1 MPFLMIR
8 NDITKVAADAIVN
21 PANRNLLQ
29 GSGTSRAIYQAA
41 GEQELTAAC
50 EAIGYCDLGRAVC
63 TPAFG
68 LPVKY
73 IFHAVCPA
81 WHGGVAGEAEQ
92 LASAYH
98 SALELAAEH
107 HCESVAFPL
116 LSSGNYGYPKEQAFR
131 IAVDTITQ
139 YVMDH
144 DLTVYLVL
152 YDRHSLAVSR
162 KLFASVEEYIDDH
175 YVAQNDESYEFDR
188 NNYKHKDFPL
198 LSENSHFTDDTV
210 MTLAVALGLI
220 AGQGDAQKTFAGVQH
235 EMRHWGRRYPHAGY
249 GGMFRRWLRA
259 EHPQPYGSFGNGSAM
274 RVAAAGW
281 LFDTLDKTLEMAKV
295 TAEVTHNH
303 PEGIKGAQATAAAI
317 FLARTGHSKPEIKRY
332 VEQTFGYDLS
342 RTCDEIRP
350 GYRHV
355 ETCQQ
360 TVPEAI
366 IAFLESTGF
375 EDALRN
381 AVSLGGDS
389 DTLACITGGIAEA
402 FYGMPPELREETLKR
417 LPEEMQAAYELFR
430 QSLERKM

>member
-41 GEQELTAAC
+41 GEQQLTAAC
-50 EAIGYCDLGRAVC
+50 EAIGHCDLGRAVC

-68 LPVKY
+68 LPAKY

-92 LASAYH
+92 LGGAYH
-98 SALELAAEH
+98 SALELAAEY

-116 LSSGNYGYPKEQAFR
+116 LSSGNYGYPKERAFR

-249 GGMFRRWLRA
+249 GGMFRQWLRA

-281 LFDTLDKTLEMAKV
+281 LFDTLDKTLDMAKV

-402 FYGMPPELREETLKR
+402 FYGMPPELQQETLKR

-430 QSLERKM
+430 QSLERRM